1 MNPVNIKSEIGKLET
16 VILHRPGRELLNI
29 TPDAMDNLLFDE
41 LPFLDIAQKEHD
53 NFAQILKDNGAKVYY
68 LADLAA
74 EAITDESIR
83 EEFINTYLAEANI
96 SVPREKNLLKQHLY
110 SLSNQDLV
118 LKMMEGTRKN
128 ELPLYTKATL
138 TEMTEARSFFVAE
151 PMPNLYFTRDPFAFI
166 GNGVS
171 LNHMWSVTRRRET
184 LFGRMIFKYHPLFK
198 DSKLPFWYDRYDG
211 LSIEGG
217 DIIVLSDKV
226 VAVGISQ
233 RSKASAVERLASN
246 LLKSESGYETVL
258 ALTIPESHAFMHLDT
273 VFTMVD
279 RDLFTLH
286 PQVDETLEI
295 YALNLLGQEIKTTFV
310 GNDLAA
316 VLKKHL
322 KIEAVNLIR
331 EGSGTIMDAIREQWS
346 DGYNT
351 LAIAPREAVVY
362 DRNVYTNEE
371 LDRYGVKLHI
381 LRSGELSRGR
391 GGPRCM
397 SMPLSRKDLN

>member
-1 MNPVNIKSEIGKLET
+1 MWDVSSSTWFGK
-16 VILHRPGRELLNI
+16 
-29 TPDAMDNLLFDE
+29 
-41 LPFLDIAQKEHD
+41 
-53 NFAQILKDNGAKVYY
+53 
-68 LADLAA
+68 
-74 EAITDESIR
+74 
-83 EEFINTYLAEANI
+83 
-96 SVPREKNLLKQHLY
+96 
-110 SLSNQDLV
+110 
-118 LKMMEGTRKN
+118 
-128 ELPLYTKATL
+128 
-138 TEMTEARSFFVAE
+138 
-151 PMPNLYFTRDPFAFI
+151 
-166 GNGVS
+166 
-171 LNHMWSVTRRRET
+171 
-184 LFGRMIFKYHPLFK
+184 MIFKYHPLFK
-198 DSKLPFWYDRYDG
+198 DAKLPYWYDRYDG

-226 VAVGISQ
+226 IAVGVSQ
-233 RSKASAVERLASN
+233 RTKASAVSALASK
-246 LLKSESGYETVL
+246 LLKGDNTYETVL

-295 YALNLLGQEIKTTFV
+295 YALSLRGQEIETSFV
-310 GNDLAA
+310 GNDLQAT
-316 VLKKHL
+316 LKKYL
-322 KIEAVNLIR
+322 KIGAIDLIR

-371 LDRYGVKLHI
+371 LDRHGVKLHI

-397 SMPLSRKDLN
+397 SMPLSRQNLI